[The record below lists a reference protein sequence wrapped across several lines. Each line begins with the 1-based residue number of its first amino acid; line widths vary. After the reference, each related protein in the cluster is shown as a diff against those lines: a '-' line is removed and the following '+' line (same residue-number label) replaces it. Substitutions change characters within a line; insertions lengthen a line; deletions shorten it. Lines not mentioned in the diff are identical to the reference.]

1 MLISNRYVRT
11 VTSIFVLFICGQLF
25 SSCDLFTEPEPFVNN
40 QTHPLEIKPCTLS
53 SYSVDQVV
61 TGDITFF
68 ILDLNVSE
76 IDHIS
81 LFIDSTFAGSVNI
94 SPYTFIV
101 DTRRWPDGRHTLFFG
116 MYKKE
121 DSLGLR
127 RLLNSPSQVYTTT
140 LIFDNTPPIAPKD
153 FSITTINDHV
163 QLSWTP
169 TNLTNFFSYIV
180 RRNGNIIA
188 TLYSQN
194 TSLYIDSAYT
204 LADFDRVFYDIGA
217 STNTSAA
224 YTPGDTIRKGEALLL
239 EPITAALDG
248 FNDQVIFLTTKL
260 VAVSTQTHNSLTQ
273 YSINGKGVLAKS
285 LDGKEIFYWSTS
297 YNKLYIFKT
306 GTLELYEE
314 YSLGWIGKVM
324 FQLAIGLWDQVY
336 ISDNSG
342 YLQIVTITNGLAISG
357 PRAFFDGP
365 ARFLSISPDG
375 TKILVADNK
384 GVKSYL
390 LTEEH
395 ATFALQ
401 SSITDSVGLFRAD
414 WNNSRIFIT
423 RQKII
428 VEEWNTQTLNSIGSF
443 QTSSS
448 LPSVTDITAL
458 TANSKYL
465 FIAYTIQHNGGN
477 ASIVVEYD
485 ISTKQQ
491 TRSWSFSSII
501 QSLLVSENGRYLFAC
516 TSTDQWI
523 VDVGDG
529 L

>member
-1 MLISNRYVRT
+1 
-11 VTSIFVLFICGQLF
+11 
-25 SSCDLFTEPEPFVNN
+25 
-40 QTHPLEIKPCTLS
+40 
-53 SYSVDQVV
+53 
-61 TGDITFF
+61 
-68 ILDLNVSE
+68 
-76 IDHIS
+76 
-81 LFIDSTFAGSVNI
+81 
-94 SPYTFIV
+94 
-101 DTRRWPDGRHTLFFG
+101 
-116 MYKKE
+116 
-121 DSLGLR
+121 
-127 RLLNSPSQVYTTT
+127 
-140 LIFDNTPPIAPKD
+140 
-153 FSITTINDHV
+153 
-163 QLSWTP
+163 
-169 TNLTNFFSYIV
+169 
-180 RRNGNIIA
+180 
-188 TLYSQN
+188 
-194 TSLYIDSAYT
+194 
-204 LADFDRVFYDIGA
+204 
-217 STNTSAA
+217 
-224 YTPGDTIRKGEALLL
+224 
-239 EPITAALDG
+239 
-248 FNDQVIFLTTKL
+248 
-260 VAVSTQTHNSLTQ
+260 
-273 YSINGKGVLAKS
+273 
-285 LDGKEIFYWSTS
+285 
-297 YNKLYIFKT
+297 
-306 GTLELYEE
+306 
-314 YSLGWIGKVM
+314 
-324 FQLAIGLWDQVY
+324 
-336 ISDNSG
+336 
-342 YLQIVTITNGLAISG
+342 
-357 PRAFFDGP
+357 
-365 ARFLSISPDG
+365 
-375 TKILVADNK
+375 VADNK